1 MLPEISQPCNPL
13 GSIRMKGGPAHPP
26 TECNAW
32 HAYPQVFLVVSGAKA
47 FETTSM
53 IRIYLMSQRD
63 AKLGG
68 MNVTDD

>member
-1 MLPEISQPCNPL
+1 
-13 GSIRMKGGPAHPP
+13 MKGGPAHPP